1 MACTIPRAFLHPQK
15 ISAVHSGSSR
25 RGENSPRSST
35 TATRNMRPMLPPLSE
50 RIKSRKSVV
59 LPEPGFPHSKKP
71 ESNFSPNTSVI
82 TRLHP
87 GTSRAMRIT
96 IELIFPAERDS
107 ASSEREWAQMPAR
120 CPPGSVRK
128 PFLSSSSWV
137 YTLPSHNRHS
147 SAFISSSR
155 YNTLS
160 TVGRSRM
167 PPSRQGKNI
176 LPEQVSAHARPFRI
190 RISCKSRKTYA
201 GK

>member
-1 MACTIPRAFLHPQK
+1 MACTIPRAFLQPQK

-107 ASSEREWAQMPAR
+107 ASSEREWGANAGAMPAR
-120 CPPGSVRK
+120 QRK
-128 PFLSSSSWV
+128 KAVFEFLFV
-137 YTLPSHNRHS
+137 GIYTSLAQPAQQCVHFFV
-147 SAFISSSR
+147 AI
-155 YNTLS
+155 
-160 TVGRSRM
+160 
-167 PPSRQGKNI
+167 
-176 LPEQVSAHARPFRI
+176 
-190 RISCKSRKTYA
+190 
-201 GK
+201 